1 MTGTG
6 SSTQGVFIS
15 FEGGE
20 GCGKTT
26 QRNRLGE
33 TLKARG
39 LDVVIT
45 REVGG
50 TEGAELL
57 RPVVQG
63 GDVGRWDALSEA
75 LLIYGAR
82 HDHAEKVIKPGITAG
97 KWVLSDRF
105 FDTTTVYQGY
115 AGGLGMDV
123 LDNIRRAALGNFQPH
138 LTLVFDIDPVRGLER
153 AMQDAATRPVDNT
166 RFERKGLEFHQKVRA
181 GFLDILKNNPDRCVL
196 IDADGTMDEVQQRVW
211 QAISQRYGLKDAA

>member
-1 MTGTG
+1 MAGNTGT
-6 SSTQGVFIS
+6 FIS

-26 QRNRLGE
+26 QRNRLVE

-39 LDVVIT
+39 LDVIVT
-45 REVGG
+45 RELGG

-75 LLIYGAR
+75 LMIYGAR
-82 HDHAEKVIKPGITAG
+82 HDHTEKVIKPGIMSG

-123 LDNIRRAALGNFQPH
+123 LDNIRRVALGTFEPN
-138 LTLVFDIDPVRGLER
+138 LTLIFDIDPERGLER
-153 AMQDAATRPVDNT
+153 AFADAKTRPVDNT
-166 RFERKGLEFHQKVRA
+166 RFERKGLEFHQRVRA
-181 GFLDILKNNPDRCVL
+181 GFLEILKANPNRCVL

-211 QAISQRYGLKDAA
+211 NVVSQRYGLKDAA

>member
-1 MTGTG
+1 MT
-6 SSTQGVFIS
+6 SQRGVFIS

-45 REVGG
+45 RELGG

-82 HDHAEKVIKPGITAG
+82 HDHTEKLIKPSVASG

-105 FDTTTVYQGY
+105 YDTTTVYQGY

-123 LDNIRRAALGNFQPH
+123 LDNIRRTALGDFAPD

-153 AMQDAATRPVDNT
+153 AMADAATRPVDNT

-181 GFLDILKNNPDRCVL
+181 GFLDILKNNPQRCVL
-196 IDADGTMDEVQQRVW
+196 IDAQGTMDEVQQRVW
-211 QAISQRYGLKDAA
+211 AAISQRYDIKNAA